1 MTFTVLGLGSNRSF
15 CGKNPLELLS
25 SACAMLKPL
34 FSSGFCVSSVYLSK
48 AMYVENQ
55 DDFHNMCVAGFTE
68 LSAFELLS
76 KIHGIEA
83 ELGRNREKEIRNGP
97 RSIDIDI
104 ELFGSEKIG
113 YVDKNDKMKNLEIP
127 HPRLSERAFVLIPLL
142 ELFEVSP
149 EIAEIYEREKFENF
163 LKKSG
168 NQGVHK
174 ILDWKEFIDL
184 MEKVAGEKYGKPGG
198 RISEN
203 GKSKSGGSGGCAGR
217 F

>member
-15 CGKNPLELLS
+15 GGLNPLELLAF
-25 SACAMLKPL
+25 ACVKIKTL
-34 FSSGFCVSSVYLSK
+34 FSSGFQVSSIYLSK

-55 DDFHNMCVAGFTE
+55 SDFHNMCIAGFTE
-68 LSAFELLS
+68 FSAFELLS

-83 ELGRNREKEIRNGP
+83 SLGRNRVNETRNGP

-104 ELFGSEKIG
+104 ELFGSGKID
-113 YVDKNDKMKNLEIP
+113 YVDKSDKMKNLEIP
-127 HPRLSERAFVLIPLL
+127 HPRLFERAFVLVPLL
-142 ELFEVSP
+142 ELFEVSS
-149 EIAEIYEREKFENF
+149 EIAEIYEREKIENF

-168 NQGVHK
+168 SQGIKK
-174 ILDWKEFIDL
+174 ILGWKDFIDL

-198 RISEN
+198 RNSEN
-203 GKSKSGGSGGCAGR
+203 GKSKSGAPGGCTGR